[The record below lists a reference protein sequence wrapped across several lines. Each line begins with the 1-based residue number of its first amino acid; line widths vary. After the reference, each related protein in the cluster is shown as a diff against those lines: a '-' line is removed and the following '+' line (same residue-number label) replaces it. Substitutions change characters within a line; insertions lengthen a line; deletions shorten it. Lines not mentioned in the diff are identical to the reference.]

1 MKAFRQKHLGIVMT
15 GFVLCTALIG
25 CSSDSNENSA
35 PQPAPFQG
43 NWDREGYGDLYVIN
57 DAGGAVYQYTSNTCL
72 KVEQASNTD
81 VAELLAGAQLSEND
95 TRLTLHSLSNASFPV
110 TLRRL
115 DDLPRQ
121 CTDDRLIT
129 EATPLNVFEHFRY
142 SYQDFY
148 AFFNE
153 RGIDWSARVAEA
165 QTAVHDGMS
174 DDALFSV
181 LAQMLEPIDDGHVQL
196 SGNGNV
202 YRPAQLK
209 GANKTIEEAFAEQSE
224 FSDIQN
230 FANAVSQQYWE
241 TIGSYL
247 DDNSVNSFD
256 GAIPDR
262 VVWGTMGN
270 GTVGYLYIA
279 SMAYFSPEADG
290 LDEAANLAAIESV
303 MNDVMRDLR
312 DTQALIIDVRKN
324 GGGHDEVSFEIA
336 SRFMDQSTLVGSKYA
351 RSYQGETQPVEVRVQ
366 PAEGTPYLNPV
377 AVIAGVE
384 TASAAETFLLAMDTL
399 PQVTLVGEN
408 SNGILSDV
416 LEKTLPNGW
425 EIWLANE
432 VYLDSAGESHE
443 VTGVASE
450 VEAPVFSLQAI
461 EAGYNPA
468 IDTAL
473 QVLGY

>member
-1 MKAFRQKHLGIVMT
+1 MKVFRQKHLGIVIT
-15 GFVLCTALIG
+15 GVVLCTALSG
-25 CSSDSNENSA
+25 CSSDSNESSA
-35 PQPAPFQG
+35 PQPVPFQG
-43 NWDREGYGDLYVIN
+43 NWDHAGYGDLYVIGET
-57 DAGGAVYQYTSNTCL
+57 GGAVYQYTSNTCL
-72 KVEQASNTD
+72 KIEQASNDD
-81 VAELLAGAQLSEND
+81 VAELLSGAQLSDND
-95 TRLTLHSLSNASFPV
+95 NRLTLNALSDGSFPV

-115 DDLPRQ
+115 DALPQQ
-121 CTDDRLIT
+121 CVDERLIT
-129 EATPLNVFEHFRY
+129 EATPQTVFEHFQY

-153 RGIDWSARVAEA
+153 RGIDWSAQVAAA

-174 DDALFSV
+174 DDALFAV

-209 GANKTIEEAFAEQSE
+209 GANKTIEEAFALQSE

-241 TIGSYL
+241 TIGGYL
-247 DDNSVNSFD
+247 DDNSVSSFD

-262 VVWGTMGN
+262 LIWGTMGD
-270 GTVGYLYIA
+270 GAVGYLYIA
-279 SMAYFSPEADG
+279 SMAYFSPEAEG
-290 LDEAANLAAIESV
+290 LDEAANLAVIESV
-303 MNDVMRDLR
+303 MDDVMRDLR

-351 RSYQGETQPVEVRVQ
+351 RSYQGETQPVEARVQ
-366 PAEGTPYLNPV
+366 PPEGTPYLNPV

-384 TASAAETFLLAMDTL
+384 TASAAETFLLAMDAL

-432 VYLDSAGESHE
+432 VYLDSEGESHE
-443 VTGVASE
+443 VTGIAPE
-450 VEAPVFSLQAI
+450 VEASVFSLPGI

-468 IDTAL
+468 IDAAL